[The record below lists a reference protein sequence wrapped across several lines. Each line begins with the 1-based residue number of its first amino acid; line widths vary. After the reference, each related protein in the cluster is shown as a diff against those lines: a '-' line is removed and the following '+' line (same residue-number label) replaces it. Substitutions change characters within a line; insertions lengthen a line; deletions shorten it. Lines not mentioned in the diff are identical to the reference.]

1 MSRLNALVIG
11 NSDYEFSNN
20 LPNPANDAEDIS
32 EVLIKGGFTVN
43 KLINATLREMKTAIK
58 ELEKASNDGG
68 EISLFFFAG
77 HGAEV
82 NGKNYLI
89 AKDTSA
95 DDEADVEHGA
105 LGLNEVLTRMEP
117 KGNDTRTSI
126 IILDACRNNP
136 FIRKWRGVPRDLAP
150 VYAPKGTLIAYATSP
165 GQFADDGSGRNG
177 SYTEALLK
185 HIETPDVPIEAMFKR
200 VRNTLAATTR
210 QKQTSW
216 EHTSL
221 SGEFYFNLSVAARIS
236 SYSSSAIKDSDFI
249 LDETKWSHR
258 TIAALKVSNWYTQ
271 NPAINDISPEKINK
285 AGSDSLFVLGRNI
298 LQAADGSSN
307 MACEFINTFKD
318 KTKGVKADK
327 IKSLLDGIVFEIF
340 FNSDG
345 ELRESF
351 KNSFFNVVFSL
362 EKFAIYK
369 DSFDFISSI
378 LLPYSYKFFAVPG
391 KNQSV
396 TADVTL
402 DEKLLVTEVHINGR
416 NRLKANSDFN
426 AFNDRLDED
435 EIKEEI
441 SKKAMIPSRL
451 LNIVYNKSLPKGT
464 EVELPYRCTIT
475 ND

>member
-1 MSRLNALVIG
+1 
-11 NSDYEFSNN
+11 
-20 LPNPANDAEDIS
+20 
-32 EVLIKGGFTVN
+32 
-43 KLINATLREMKTAIK
+43 
-58 ELEKASNDGG
+58 
-68 EISLFFFAG
+68 
-77 HGAEV
+77 
-82 NGKNYLI
+82 
-89 AKDTSA
+89 
-95 DDEADVEHGA
+95 
-105 LGLNEVLTRMEP
+105 
-117 KGNDTRTSI
+117 
-126 IILDACRNNP
+126 
-136 FIRKWRGVPRDLAP
+136 
-150 VYAPKGTLIAYATSP
+150 
-165 GQFADDGSGRNG
+165 
-177 SYTEALLK
+177 
-185 HIETPDVPIEAMFKR
+185 MFKR
-200 VRNTLAATTR
+200 VRNTLAATTS

-221 SGEFYFNLSVAARIS
+221 SGEFYFNLSVASRIS

-258 TIAALKVSNWYTQ
+258 TIAELKVSNWYSQ
-271 NPAINDISPEKINK
+271 NPAINNISPEKINK
-285 AGSDSLFVLGRNI
+285 AGRDSLCVLGRNI
-298 LQAADGSSN
+298 LQAADGGSN
-307 MACEFINTFKD
+307 MASEFLSTFKD

-327 IKSLLDGIVFEIF
+327 IKYLLDGIIFEIF

-345 ELRESF
+345 ELRKNF
-351 KNSFFNVVFSL
+351 KNRFFNVVFSL

-369 DSFDFISSI
+369 ESFDFISSA

-402 DEKLLVTEVHINGR
+402 NKKRLVTEVHINGR

-435 EIKEEI
+435 EFKEEI
-441 SKKAMIPSRL
+441 SKKAMISSRL